1 MFFEIPGKCRYV
13 YTNALYLYWI
23 TVFIFQITRSP
34 LIFRE
39 NRFNIPCQL
48 SVSFGKSTNFVFLVP
63 KILKNCY
70 CELKENQKKITSVQ
84 GNTGRFKQPSRP
96 LSTNMKYCRI
106 LVPIHYFTDY
116 VYTPDLIASF

>member
-1 MFFEIPGKCRYV
+1 MFCEFPGKCRYV
-13 YTNALYLYWI
+13 YTNPLYLYWI

-70 CELKENQKKITSVQ
+70 CELKLYIIPTEENQKKITSVQ
-84 GNTGRFKQPSRP
+84 GNTGRFKA
-96 LSTNMKYCRI
+96 TTIKTTFHKYEVLQNTCPYS
-106 LVPIHYFTDY
+106 LFH
-116 VYTPDLIASF
+116 